1 MKLQRELFN
10 TSGDFVAKIYDKT
23 ASPRVYLAHNGL
35 DIETNDR
42 HWNQRGYDLN
52 SAVLHANEWQ
62 NDEYE
67 DCYVSL
73 NGYGWEKGA
82 GRTVSSVSELTCFY
96 VDFDYYRTEYA
107 DMSAGD
113 FAQMVCNENPWL
125 PVPTIVEDSGKGCWM
140 VWKFIKTLHLNA
152 KVDWLQQWQTQQVFL
167 VNQLTKYGADL
178 ACCDAARVMR
188 MAGTIN
194 SKTKRTAEA
203 WESGQSYYF
212 AALKKA
218 FNAKYKELKPER
230 NLVPESPK
238 QKQKQKQKKT
248 GGKVSS
254 LFTWHNL
261 AWRRM
266 GDLKK
271 LAMLR
276 GGQYR
281 LEDHRNMAVWCYA
294 VAAANYCKDE
304 HSLRSEVEG
313 FISGYVTESDKKLK
327 SINYESTV
335 KRFNSYNELRRLG
348 VHWEVINKQ
357 LGFHNN
363 KYQHTTAYIVRTL
376 EITEAEQRKLKVLIG
391 ADEKRHRNTTRRRQ
405 KRRDE
410 GFMPRDE
417 YLSNAAEKASEA
429 LKLRLTG
436 MSVRAIA
443 EQMGCSVGSV
453 HGYLKKA
460 QKVT

>member
-10 TSGDFVAKIYDKT
+10 NAGDFVAKIYDKSR
-23 ASPRVYLAHNGL
+23 SPRVYLAHNGL
-35 DIETNDR
+35 NIETNER
-42 HWNQRGYDLN
+42 HWNQRGYDLG
-52 SAVLHANEWQ
+52 SAVSHANEWQ

-73 NGYGWEKGA
+73 NGYSWEKGA
-82 GRTVSSVSELTCFY
+82 GRTVSGVKELTGFY
-96 VDFDYYRTEYA
+96 VDFDYYKTEYA
-107 DMSAGD
+107 HMSAGD

-140 VWKFIKTLHLNA
+140 VWKFIRTLGLTAN
-152 KVDWLQQWQTQQVFL
+152 VDWLQQWQTQQVFL
-167 VNQLTKYGADL
+167 VNQLKKYGSDL

-212 AALKKA
+212 ADLKKI
-218 FNAKYKELKPER
+218 FNAKYKELQPER
-230 NLVPESPK
+230 NLVPESRKPK
-238 QKQKQKQKKT
+238 QEKT
-248 GGKVSS
+248 GGKLSS
-254 LFTWHNL
+254 LFTFHNL
-261 AWRRM
+261 AWLRM
-266 GDLKK
+266 GDFKT
-271 LAMLR
+271 LARLR
-276 GGQYR
+276 GGR
-281 LEDHRNMAVWCYA
+281 HSDHRNMVVWCYA
-294 VAAANYCKDE
+294 VAASNYCQDE
-304 HSLRSEVEG
+304 HSLRSEVEA
-313 FISGYVTESDKKLK
+313 FIRGYVTESEKKLER
-327 SINYESTV
+327 IDYESTV

-348 VHWEVINKQ
+348 LHWEAINQQ

-363 KYQHTTAYIVRTL
+363 KYQHTTAYIVKTL

-391 ADEKRHRNTTRRRQ
+391 ADEKQRRNTISRRT
-405 KRRDE
+405 KRRENGVQARNSYDKE
-410 GFMPRDE
+410 RQAKV
-417 YLSNAAEKASEA
+417 SAKASEA
-429 LKLRLTG
+429 LRLRLMG

-460 QKVT
+460 QKAAE

>member
-1 MKLQRELFN
+1 MKLQRELFS

-23 ASPRVYLAHNGL
+23 SSPRVYLAHNGL
-35 DIETNDR
+35 DIETNER
-42 HWNQRGYDLN
+42 HWNQRGYDLG
-52 SAVLHANEWQ
+52 SAVSHANEWQ
-62 NDEYE
+62 KDEYE

-73 NGYGWEKGA
+73 NGYGWEKGS
-82 GRTVSSVSELTCFY
+82 GRTVSDASELKGFY
-96 VDFDYYRTEYA
+96 VDFDYYNTEYA

-212 AALKKA
+212 GSLKKV

-230 NLVPESPK
+230 NLVPEARK
-238 QKQKQKQKKT
+238 QKT

-261 AWRRM
+261 AWLRM

-271 LAMLR
+271 LALLR
-276 GGQYR
+276 GGEYR
-281 LEDHRNMAVWCYA
+281 LEEHRNMAVWCYA

-304 HSLRSEVEG
+304 HSLRSEVEA
-313 FISGYVTESDKKLK
+313 FISGYVTESEKKLK
-327 SINYESTV
+327 RINYESTV

-348 VHWEVINKQ
+348 LQWDAINQQ

-376 EITEAEQRKLKVLIG
+376 EITESEQRKLKVLIG
-391 ADEKRHRNTTRRRQ
+391 ADEKRHRNTTKRRQ
-405 KRRDE
+405 KRRDA
-410 GFMPRDE
+410 GVIPRDE
-417 YLSNAAEKASEA
+417 YLSKTNEKASEA
-429 LKLRLTG
+429 LRLRLEG
-436 MSVRAIA
+436 LSMRAVA
-443 EQMGCSVGSV
+443 EQMGTSVSNVHRWIKAAQNGSD
-453 HGYLKKA
+453 
-460 QKVT
+460 